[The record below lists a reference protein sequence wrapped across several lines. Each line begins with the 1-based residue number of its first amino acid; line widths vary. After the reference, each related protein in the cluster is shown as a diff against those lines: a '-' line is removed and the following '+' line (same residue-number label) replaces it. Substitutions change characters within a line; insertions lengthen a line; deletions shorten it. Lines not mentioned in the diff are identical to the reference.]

1 MDWKICDQI
10 NFIHGINHLKIEWKV
25 NFLPKYGQL
34 WRLLSQWFHRNKY
47 MDNRDS
53 WEVVNC
59 CVIFSASWKYWS
71 QNIHQTPKS
80 ALAFM
85 RSIVVWIRFY
95 NKKKEYPKSII
106 TMYDVCL
113 VVKHKYNRY
122 CWHFYRPHDLCAMG
136 IRFSGFYLFQGF
148 SISSFK
154 PYITCVSKIYFF
166 EKVKELP

>member
-1 MDWKICDQI
+1 MLRTNFFSEIENWQYCLFHGGWKCCFQNIYYLYSCFLWKKENLKSCCNPKKSIVHKSLMDWKICDQI

-25 NFLPKYGQL
+25 NFLPKYDQL

-85 RSIVVWIRFY
+85 RSIVVWIRF
-95 NKKKEYPKSII
+95 
-106 TMYDVCL
+106 
-113 VVKHKYNRY
+113 
-122 CWHFYRPHDLCAMG
+122 
-136 IRFSGFYLFQGF
+136 
-148 SISSFK
+148 
-154 PYITCVSKIYFF
+154 
-166 EKVKELP
+166 